1 MELDPDHVEA
11 LKLLR
16 GIESRANEFMAAAVE
31 MDLAGKWN
39 VAAAKIALAIKT
51 NPAVAL
57 FHNVKGALHRKKLEF
72 NEVSWGGKGGER
84 ERETGGG
91 ERERD

>member
-1 MELDPDHVEA
+1 MDIDSWYTNVFRFREALELDPEHSEA

-16 GIESRANEFMAAAVE
+16 GIESRASEFMRAAVE
-31 MDLAGKWN
+31 MDLSGKWGN
-39 VAAAKIALAIKT
+39 AAAKIALAIKT

-72 NEVSWGGKGGER
+72 DQVSR
-84 ERETGGG
+84 TV
-91 ERERD
+91 

>member
-1 MELDPDHVEA
+1 MDPHHSEA

-16 GIESRANEFMAAAVE
+16 GIESRANEFMRAAVE
-31 MDLAGKWN
+31 MDLAGKWG

-72 NEVSWGGKGGER
+72 NEVCEDLDRLSDRSFKAF
-84 ERETGGG
+84 
-91 ERERD
+91 